1 MFLTAVVPIIRRTV
15 VGSCGSVSGDHP
27 IAPYVAQGATTWG
40 EGQEERGGRGTKAYL
55 SIARC
60 TSILYT
66 PHKTPSD
73 HARAGLMKADQ
84 TVEAPTPP
92 IEEEDGGW
100 G

>member
-1 MFLTAVVPIIRRTV
+1 MDVSDGRCPDNPEDSGGVLWLCVRRSPDCALCGPRGHHMEGGG
-15 VGSCGSVSGDHP
+15 VG
-27 IAPYVAQGATTWG
+27 
-40 EGQEERGGRGTKAYL
+40 GTKAYL